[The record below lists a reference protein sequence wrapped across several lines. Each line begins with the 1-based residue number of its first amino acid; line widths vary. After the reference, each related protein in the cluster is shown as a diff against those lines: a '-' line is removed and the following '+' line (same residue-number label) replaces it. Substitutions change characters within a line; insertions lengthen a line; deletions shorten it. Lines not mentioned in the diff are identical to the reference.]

1 MALHVIAGQTYNGRM
16 LVLLRTA
23 RATACLLIATACLA
37 FAQQNGRRWKPNIPK
52 TWDEDALR
60 VWATPLAGLN
70 VSPTHMSA
78 KEYYSFKIEN
88 LRTYPVYFPGREP
101 EGYWEMLQHVGP
113 QPLIEPN
120 KLRTVEDWVNAG
132 KLVFEQVDFL
142 HLRSRDPN
150 FIEEARSK
158 EQLERA
164 GVRPL
169 PDGTLI
175 GLRWV
180 PTREGLAIS
189 SSNCSFCHTL
199 NLPSGQ
205 RIPGAPFRTVAPRPP
220 ATFRVWPMISRVQA
234 QKHVLVGSPP
244 FYMGAE
250 SIGMWLY
257 RAYGVPWIANDIHQQ
272 LKSVTEEEYEAL
284 DLAHR
289 TSGALLR
296 WNGSPFFPAK
306 IPDLI
311 GIKDRKYIDHT
322 ATHLHRSIADLMR
335 YAALV
340 TSAEATQ
347 FGSYR
352 VDSSEMKRPRLRLP
366 DEALFAL
373 ALYIYSLQPPANPN
387 VFDEKARA
395 GQAIFQR
402 EGCPNCHTPP
412 LYTNNRITL
421 ASGFQVPKNKPV
433 TLDVLDI
440 SVGTDPGLA
449 TKTRKGTG
457 YYKVPSLKGLW
468 YRGHYLHD
476 GSAASLEEMFDPS
489 RLNDDHVPGGWTPLG
504 TKTRAIQGHPFGL
517 RLRDEERQQ
526 LLAFLRT
533 L

>member
-1 MALHVIAGQTYNGRM
+1 MALLKKRGVAAYLLVAGAW
-16 LVLLRTA
+16 L
-23 RATACLLIATACLA
+23 ATAQTK
-37 FAQQNGRRWKPNIPK
+37 AQRWNPSIPK
-52 TWDEDALR
+52 VWDDAALR
-60 VWATPLAGLN
+60 DWATPLAGLN
-70 VSPTHMSA
+70 ARPTHLSA
-78 KEYYSFKIEN
+78 REYYDFEIEN
-88 LRTYPVYFPGREP
+88 LRTYPVYVPGREP
-101 EGYWEMLQHVGP
+101 DGYWEMLQRVGP
-113 QPLIEPN
+113 QPLIEPD
-120 KLRTVEDWVNAG
+120 KLLTESDWVNAG
-132 KLVFEQVDFL
+132 KLVFEQADFL
-142 HLRSRDPN
+142 HLRTRDPKL
-150 FIEEARSK
+150 IEEARSR

-164 GVRPL
+164 RPL
-169 PDGTLI
+169 PDGTLV

-180 PTREGLAIS
+180 PTRQGIAIS

-199 NLPSGQ
+199 NVPDGQ
-205 RIPGAPFRTVAPRPP
+205 RIPGAPFRTIAPRPP

-234 QKHVLVGSPP
+234 EKHVLVGAPP

-250 SIGMWLY
+250 PIGMWLY
-257 RAYGVPWIANDIHQQ
+257 RAYGVPWIANDVHER
-272 LKSVTEEEYEAL
+272 LKTITQEEYEAL

-322 ATHLHRSIADLMR
+322 ATHLHRGIGDLMR

-340 TSAEATQ
+340 TSAESTQ

-352 VDSSEMKRPRLRLP
+352 IISSETKRTGLRLP

-373 ALYIYSLQPPANPN
+373 ALYIYFLQPPRNPN
-387 VFDEKARA
+387 PFDDKARA
-395 GQAIFQR
+395 GQAIFGR

-412 LYTNNRITL
+412 LYTNNKITL
-421 ASGFQVPKNKPV
+421 ASGFQVPKDKPV
-433 TLDVLDI
+433 TLDVLNT

-476 GSAASLEEMFDPS
+476 GSAASLEEMFDPDRS
-489 RLNDDHVPGGWTPLG
+489 KDEHVPGGWTPLD
-504 TKTRAIQGHPFGL
+504 TKTRAIPGHPFGL
-517 RLRDEERQQ
+517 TLRGEEREQ
-526 LLAFLRT
+526 LIAFLRS